1 MKNVEDIL
9 HVYEK
14 VVTDRSTWDSHWEEV
29 AAYIL
34 PRQSDFTSSH
44 TTGGEKRT
52 TKIFD
57 ASPQIALERFAAVMD
72 SMLTPKQQKWHGLKS
87 TDEELNKVHAVK
99 QWFHNTTLTLFAKR
113 YAPTANFSG
122 QNFERWIS
130 VGSFGSGALFTDFQ
144 AGMGIRYRVIHMKNL
159 YFLEN
164 HQGVIDTVF
173 RKFNYTLRQ
182 AIQRWGEKALPE
194 KLQTYVGDVKNIN
207 KEFPF
212 LHVVTPRNDYEVGR
226 MDVNGMPISSFYI
239 CMTSKEFISEGGYR
253 SFPFS
258 ISRYVTAPEEV
269 YGRSPAM
276 AVLPDIKMLNE
287 MSKSDIRAVHK
298 LIDPPLLLSDDG
310 VLGGGTSTIDIRPG
324 GLNMGGVDMQGKPL
338 VVPLHTGARVDIAE
352 EKMAQRRT
360 RIDDAFLITLFQ
372 ILVDNPRM
380 TATEALIRA
389 QEKGMLLA
397 PTMGHQQSE
406 ALGPQIERELDLM
419 AQHDMLTPLPDE
431 LIEAGG
437 DFEIVYDSPANRL
450 QRAEELVGI
459 QRTMELLTPFANI
472 KPEIFDIFDDD
483 ELARLTAE
491 VSGVPAVVLR
501 SKEAVD
507 TLRKAREDQQSLEQ
521 AANTAQPVA
530 AALKD
535 AAQAQ
540 ALVRDT

>member
-1 MKNVEDIL
+1 MKNVQDIL

-14 VVTDRSTWDSHWEEV
+14 VVTDRSTWDSHWEEI

-34 PRQSDFTSSH
+34 PRQSDFASDKTQ
-44 TTGGEKRT
+44 GGEKRT

-87 TDEELNKVHAVK
+87 TNEDLNKVHSVK
-99 QWFHNTTLTLFAKR
+99 QFFHDSTLRLFSKR
-113 YAPTANFSG
+113 YAPSANFSG

-144 AGMGIRYRVIHMKNL
+144 PGIGLRYRVIHMKNL

-164 HQGVIDTVF
+164 HQGVVDTVF

-182 AIQRWGEKALPE
+182 AVQRWGEKALPE
-194 KLQTYVGDVKNIN
+194 KLRAYLDDVKNLN
-207 KEFPF
+207 KEYPF
-212 LHVVTPRNDYEVGR
+212 LHVVTPRGDYEAGR
-226 MDVNGMPISSFYI
+226 MDVKGHPISSYYI
-239 CMTSKEFISEGGYR
+239 CMTSKEIISEGGYK

-276 AVLPDIKMLNE
+276 AVLPDIKMINE
-287 MSKSDIRAVHK
+287 MSKSDIRAIHK
-298 LIDPPLLLSDDG
+298 LIDPPMLLSDDG
-310 VLGGGTSTIDIRPG
+310 VLGGGSSSIDIRPG
-324 GLNMGGVDMQGKPL
+324 AVNMGGVSMQGKPL
-338 VVPLHTGARVDIAE
+338 IMPLHTGARVDIAE
-352 EKMAQRRT
+352 EKMAQRRK

-372 ILVDNPRM
+372 ILVENPRM

-397 PTMGHQQSE
+397 PTMGRQQSE
-406 ALGPQIERELDLM
+406 ALGPQIERELDLL
-419 AQHDMLTPLPDE
+419 AQHDMLAPFPGELLEAQDE
-431 LIEAGG
+431 
-437 DFEIVYDSPANRL
+437 FEIVYDAPANRL

-472 KPEIFDIFDDD
+472 KPDIFDIFDDD

-491 VSGVPAVVLR
+491 VSGVPAIVLR
-501 SKEAVD
+501 SKEQVAE
-507 TLRKAREDQQSLEQ
+507 LRKKREDQQELDQ
-521 AANTAQPVA
+521 MANTAQPVA

-540 ALVRDT
+540 ALLRDS